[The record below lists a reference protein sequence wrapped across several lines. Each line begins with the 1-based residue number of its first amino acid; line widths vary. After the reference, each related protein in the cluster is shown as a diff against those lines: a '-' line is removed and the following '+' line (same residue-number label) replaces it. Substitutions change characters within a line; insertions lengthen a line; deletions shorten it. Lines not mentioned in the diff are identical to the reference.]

1 MKKDAL
7 ILFLKYPE
15 RGKVKT
21 RLADLLGEDVTC
33 ELYRCFLADIATMIR
48 DVRAEKMIVYA
59 GDAGLSFPDFP
70 DIPCLQQRGSN
81 IGERMNNAFAD
92 VFSFGYERCV
102 LIGSDSPDLP
112 ARLIDDAFKKLSSAD
127 VVLGPSADGGYYL
140 IGCQC
145 SSLYSSLFSDI
156 PWSTARVLSAT
167 LRQIDSSGLTY
178 EKLEQWS
185 DIDNLD
191 DLKIFY
197 QRNLHDRTESKTMQ
211 YLNGAQNVLKRLSI
225 T

>member
-1 MKKDAL
+1 MTKDAL

-21 RLADLLGEDVTC
+21 RLADVLGEDVTC
-33 ELYRCFLADIATMIR
+33 ELYRRFLADIATMVR
-48 DVRAEKMIVYA
+48 SVRAEKMIVYA
-59 GDAGLSFPDFP
+59 GDDGLSFPDFSG
-70 DIPCLQQRGSN
+70 IPCLRQHGSH

-92 VFSFGYERCV
+92 VFNLGYERCV

-112 ARLIDDAFKKLSSAD
+112 ARLIHDAFQKLSSAD

-140 IGCQC
+140 IGGQR
-145 SSLYSSLFSDI
+145 SSLDSSLFADI
-156 PWSTARVLSAT
+156 PWSTASVLPAT
-167 LRQIDSSGLTY
+167 LQQIAKAGLMY
-178 EKLEQWS
+178 DQLEPWS

-197 QRNLHDRTESKTMQ
+197 QRNLHDNTESQTMK
-211 YLNGAQNVLKRLSI
+211 YLNGAPHVLKRLNI